1 MIKDYYCPLH
11 LLVIVKTSFAPF
23 IISYCLSQCAIPLL
37 HPFNMNWILQRI
49 KYTRE
54 TFLGP
59 KTKIYKDHI
68 TIVGFNHSYKGR
80 KPTRD
85 IIGKIMC
92 WGPCKNTTDIRA
104 FLGTAVQC
112 CNHILNFVIVAS
124 SLYEVI
130 KKDVIFKW
138 SPIWEKAQ
146 SDLKMLIELCFYT
159 RNPKFPSEQPL
170 VLAVN
175 TVRGCSRVA

>member
-1 MIKDYYCPLH
+1 
-11 LLVIVKTSFAPF
+11 
-23 IISYCLSQCAIPLL
+23 
-37 HPFNMNWILQRI
+37 MNWILQRMR
-49 KYTRE
+49 YAGE

-59 KTKIYKDHI
+59 KTKIYEDYI
-68 TIVGFNHSYKGR
+68 TIVGFNYSYKGR

-85 IIGKIMC
+85 MIGKIMC

-104 FLGTAVQC
+104 FLGTAVQY
-112 CNHILNFVIVAS
+112 CNHIPNFVMVAS

-138 SPIWEKAQ
+138 GPIQEKAQ
-146 SDLKMLIELCFYT
+146 SDLKMLIELYFHT

-175 TVRGCSRVA
+175 TL